1 MNILVL
7 LPDLQSNSF
16 TPQEIIDRQNVY
28 ALAVKKLKGRQK
40 VKMIAVYSHCS
51 EALNTREVELKC
63 VSRSQISVI
72 RFAMH
77 TLRYVKR
84 VGFIPESIIAGTPFQ
99 PLLAALMLKLFIPS
113 ARIHT
118 AVHGDLASLID
129 NSLKNRLKMWFLRF
143 SIRQCSSIDSS
154 LCPNLK
160 KLHNF

>member
-28 ALAVKKLKGRQK
+28 GSEVKKLKGSRN
-40 VKMIAVYSHCS
+40 VRILAVYSHCS
-51 EALNTREVELKC
+51 EALNTRAVELRC

-77 TLRYVKR
+77 ALRYVKR

-129 NSLKNRLKMWFLRF
+129 NDFKSMIKLLFLRF
-143 SIRQCSSIDSS
+143 SIRHCSSIRFVS
-154 LCPNLK
+154 CPNLK
-160 KLHNF
+160 KLNNY